1 MSANARTP
9 NTRWPATDKPANG
22 LEKKI
27 NNMQRMAATSQI
39 SLREPCATPG
49 ALGAG
54 PPEYERGGE
63 VETGELIAKS

>member
-1 MSANARTP
+1 
-9 NTRWPATDKPANG
+9 
-22 LEKKI
+22 
-27 NNMQRMAATSQI
+27 MQRMAATSQI

-54 PPEYERGGE
+54 PPEDERGGE